1 MHTSGF
7 ISLQNHVIHLS
18 EELGRSANVDEVF
31 SKLIYK
37 RILEEFETK
46 LSQVRYNVTS
56 SVGESQFT
64 PLDPAEEKR
73 LRTQCWIAVVGPK
86 HKGRLYGIKNLV
98 HSYKCGD
105 ENFMQHRQ

>member
-1 MHTSGF
+1 MRPLSCIFF
-7 ISLQNHVIHLS
+7 IFQNVYY
-18 EELGRSANVDEVF
+18 
-31 SKLIYK
+31 IYE
-37 RILEEFETK
+37 IITVYEWQEEFETK

-64 PLDPAEEKR
+64 PLDPAQEKR

-105 ENFMQHRQ
+105 ENFMQHRQWSFSHAQD